1 VQSIDAILND
11 PSFYITR
18 SQEASDLS
26 EELDK
31 AKAKVLR
38 LYARWEEL
46 ETIKAASPA
55 S

>member
-1 VQSIDAILND
+1 MQSIDAILND

-26 EELDK
+26 EELDA
-31 AKAKVLR
+31 AKAKVAK

-46 ETIKAASPA
+46 EALKAAQDA
-55 S
+55 